1 MARVHEW
8 QKWTLLVIVLVT
20 EKNKQNKNVYEQ
32 SEQTLEK
39 QQIHN
44 LCENTLELWNPAI
57 KESCEFC
64 KDKPS

>member
-1 MARVHEW
+1 MAEMDADSLFDR
-8 QKWTLLVIVLVT
+8 
-20 EKNKQNKNVYEQ
+20 KNKNKNIYEQ

>member
-1 MARVHEW
+1 MAEMDADSDSLFDR
-8 QKWTLLVIVLVT
+8 K
-20 EKNKQNKNVYEQ
+20 KQTNKNVYEQ